1 MRNDGHMT
9 TDAGRTWLG
18 ERVQERRKEL
28 RLSKEEAS
36 RRARVNVKTW
46 SSVETGKAVRD
57 VVYPGVEDALSWAR
71 GSVDDVLDG
80 NDPTVVEPEE
90 PETIDEAA
98 ELARLLDVVRLK
110 FGDAVYDEAIR
121 VVDRAR
127 ADTERERRN
136 LG

>member
-1 MRNDGHMT
+1 MT
-9 TDAGRTWLG
+9 TDAGRAWLA
-18 ERVQERRKEL
+18 EKVQERRKDL

-46 SSVETGKAVRD
+46 SSVEMGKVVRD

-71 GSVDDVLDG
+71 GSVADALDG
-80 NDPTVVEPEE
+80 NDPTVVEPQE
-90 PETIDEAA
+90 PEVTDEAT

-110 FGDAVYDEAIR
+110 FGDIVYDEAIR

-127 ADTERERRN
+127 TDTERNRRDF
-136 LG
+136 G